1 MYVSSSVIGIMG
13 SGILCRFMVLC
24 IYWCNGF
31 CCSIHSFYLFIVVN
45 PTVVG
50 VSTTS
55 HLSMSDVSTP
65 GLGTNQNRLGQVD
78 PCRVFIIIYLVLVLL
93 QLLSAFL
100 MVLSFHHWDASKIF
114 FFSIWN
120 RSYCDISNVQNLFI
134 QP

>member
-24 IYWCNGF
+24 IYRCNGF

-55 HLSMSDVSTP
+55 QIV
-65 GLGTNQNRLGQVD
+65 NRLHY
-78 PCRVFIIIYLVLVLL
+78 CRNY
-93 QLLSAFL
+93 Q
-100 MVLSFHHWDASKIF
+100 
-114 FFSIWN
+114 
-120 RSYCDISNVQNLFI
+120 I
-134 QP
+134 QGLNKAKRP